1 MPALQRSPPM
11 QTYQRAKLLRLHFTE
26 RDRYQGRPLH
36 EAVVEKCRELKIA
49 GATVFRGLEGYGDT
63 AEIHRSHLVRHDLPI
78 VVQIVDSAE
87 NVQRLVPILEEMMD
101 KGLIA
106 ISDVEV
112 IRIQKAKGVQSV

>member
-1 MPALQRSPPM
+1 M

-63 AEIHRSHLVRHDLPI
+63 AEIHRSHLMRHDLPI

-87 NVQRLVPILEEMMD
+87 NIQRLVPVVEEMMD

-106 ISDVEV
+106 ISDVDV
-112 IRIQKAKGVQSV
+112 IRIQKTEGAQSV